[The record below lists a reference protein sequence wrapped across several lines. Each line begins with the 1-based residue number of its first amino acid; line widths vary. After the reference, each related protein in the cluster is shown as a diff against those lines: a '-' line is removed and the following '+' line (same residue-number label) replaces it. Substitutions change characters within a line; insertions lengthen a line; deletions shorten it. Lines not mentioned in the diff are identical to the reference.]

1 MTVKIT
7 QGPVYGVATGS
18 NFTGDAAEE
27 AWLLEQGYATAT
39 TPNPAY
45 NGIDN
50 TSVLATQDP
59 TLAVNREEP
68 WDYYGGGMKFG
79 SNETTLPARVRDV
92 LSGTFDVSQRNLP
105 AAGGTVVYVRGDNF
119 TGATS
124 VTFGGTAGTS
134 FSVVDDNTIKVT
146 TPAKAAGSYDVVV
159 VKGAGNGTLQLG
171 VTYV

>member
-18 NFTGDAAEE
+18 NYTGDAAEE

-50 TSVLATQDP
+50 TSVPASQDP
-59 TLAVNREEP
+59 TLAVNREEA
-68 WDYYGGGMKFG
+68 WDSAVGGYKFG
-79 SNETTLPARVRDV
+79 ASESTYPARVRDV
-92 LSGTFDVSQRNLP
+92 IAVDTAVYAKALP
-105 AAGGTVVYVRGDNF
+105 AAGGNVVYVRGDNF

-124 VTFGGTAGTS
+124 VTFGGTAGTA

-146 TPAKAAGSYDVVV
+146 TPAKAAGSYDLVV
-159 VKGAGNGTLQLG
+159 VKGAGNGTLVAG